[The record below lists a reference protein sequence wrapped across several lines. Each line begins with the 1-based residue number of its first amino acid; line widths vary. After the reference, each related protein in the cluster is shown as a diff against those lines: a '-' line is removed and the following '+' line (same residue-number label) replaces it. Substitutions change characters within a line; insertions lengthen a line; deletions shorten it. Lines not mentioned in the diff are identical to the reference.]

1 MNQKLE
7 YSMERQQNWY
17 VDTVNRET
25 KNLDDLVS
33 EVFKTIPA
41 NSVLKNLE
49 LDQQARALISQAI
62 EGIFHAVILDYADI
76 FSERVDVPKLSDE
89 EDDLE
94 LGLIETLSANPKKM
108 RSEEFAKICQSVFNR
123 AGIVLELAA
132 NGTPLHL
139 KKSIAQQV
147 VKEVTLAA
155 TNIIKTHRGDYLCK
169 IAKNCQHRDDL
180 VGH

>member
-1 MNQKLE
+1 MKQEQE
-7 YSMERQQNWY
+7 YSMESQQNWY
-17 VDTVNRET
+17 VDTIKRET
-25 KNLDDLVS
+25 KNIDVLVN
-33 EVFKTIPA
+33 EVFKIIPDD
-41 NSVLKNLE
+41 SVLKSLG
-49 LDQQARALISQAI
+49 LDQQARILISQAI
-62 EGIFHAVILDYADI
+62 EGVFHAVILDYADI

-94 LGLIETLSANPKKM
+94 LGLIETLSANPEKM

-155 TNIIKTHRGDYLCK
+155 SEIIKTHRGDYLCK
-169 IAKNCQHRDDL
+169 VAKNCVHRNDL